1 MSITMRKAVTEIIT
15 SLKKLP
21 EPGKK
26 NGSFWDFMKKQLA
39 DEGEWDQKHIKTITK
54 EIDTLL
60 AKLDKKSLTD
70 LWKATPAADEK
81 IDEGKKVDVPEMK
94 DDITDEMIG
103 QVMDRMDDNYSSRDS
118 YYSSSESLYSAEK
131 ETPKKED
138 EDFNPDTEP
147 EEIPDEDL
155 DLDDDDDL
163 FNEDEE
169 EDEDEFKY

>member
-26 NGSFWDFMKKQLA
+26 TGSFWDFMKGQLA
-39 DEGEWDQKHIKTITK
+39 DEGEWDQKHIRTITK

-60 AKLDKKSLTD
+60 SKLDKKSLTD
-70 LWKATPAADEK
+70 LWKSTPAADEK

-103 QVMDRMDDNYSSRDS
+103 QVMDRMDDNYSSRES
-118 YYSSSESLYSAEK
+118 YYTTSESFYATEK
-131 ETPKKED
+131 IDNKKD
-138 EDFNPDTEP
+138 EDPDSDIEP
-147 EEIPDEDL
+147 EDITEEDL
-155 DLDDDDDL
+155 DLNDDDL
-163 FNEDEE
+163 FSEEPED
-169 EDEDEFKY
+169 DEDDFKF